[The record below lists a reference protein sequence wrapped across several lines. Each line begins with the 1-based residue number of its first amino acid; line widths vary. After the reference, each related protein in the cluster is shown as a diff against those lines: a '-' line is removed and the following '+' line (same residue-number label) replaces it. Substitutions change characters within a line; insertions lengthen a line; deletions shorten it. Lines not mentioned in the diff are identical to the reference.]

1 LHSGNA
7 GLVDS
12 AVAVLIKDLRQEL
25 RSRYALNAIFL
36 FGLST
41 LVTVSFSVG
50 QSNLPPRL
58 SAALF
63 WIIILFS
70 SMSGLAHCFIKE
82 EEAGTALALKLSVD
96 AEPVLLGKLVF
107 NFLLLAPMSL
117 LLTLLFFVFT
127 DTQVGSLLQ
136 FILVVVLGVVSLCSA
151 TTMIAAIISRASMKG
166 ALFAVLSFPI
176 LIPLLM
182 VLVKATGTLFEP
194 EINGSTW
201 EEIQFLTAYPVIM
214 ITGSFLLFRFV
225 WHE

>member
-1 LHSGNA
+1 MHNGNA

-12 AVAVLIKDLRQEL
+12 AFAILVKDLRQEL

-41 LVTVSFSVG
+41 LVMVSFSVG

-82 EEAGTALALKLSVD
+82 EEAGTAMALKLSVD

-107 NFLLLAPMSL
+107 NFLLLAPMSA

-127 DTQVGSLLQ
+127 DTEVGAFLQ
-136 FILVVVLGVVSLCSA
+136 FFLVVTLGVISLCSA

-201 EEIQFLTAYPVIM
+201 EEIQFLTAYPVVM
-214 ITGSFLLFRFV
+214 ITSSFLLFRFV
-225 WHE
+225 WNE